1 MRISVTSDVH
11 GNQRALNADLA
22 DLPARDVDLTVNLA
36 DILSGVLQPKETAD
50 RLIPLDLPTVRGNH
64 ERQVLTDSPDKMG
77 LADRLARDAMTA
89 EHSDGFE
96 ALPPPLEISK
106 DVLAFHGSPPMTSP
120 TCSRRLTQMGCGP
133 RPRE

>member
-1 MRISVTSDVH
+1 MRTSVISDVH

-89 EHSDGFE
+89 ELGLVRIL
-96 ALPPPLEISK
+96 ALAVG
-106 DVLAFHGSPPMTSP
+106 DFQG
-120 TCSRRLTQMGCGP
+120 
-133 RPRE
+133 RPRIPWLAHR